1 MTISSIM
8 HPLLDKN
15 SAQLDMLR
23 LDLLHPTISGN
34 KWFKLKYNI
43 QAARAENK
51 TCLLSFGGAYSNHLH
66 ALAYAGK
73 EFGMKTIGIIR
84 GERVENPTLHDCE
97 KWGMQLCYISRSDY
111 RLKADEHFL
120 AAIQE
125 KFPHAYI
132 IPEGGKNAL
141 GVKGCTEILDGVDME
156 NYDFIT
162 CSVGTGATFAG
173 LIDANYP
180 KAELLGFKAVKN
192 GEYLHRSI
200 EQYTSKRNWKLI
212 TNYHFGGFAKKNP
225 ELVSFMMD
233 FRIKQGIELD
243 FVYNAKMM
251 FGLFN
256 MIEQTTLFDQKK
268 ILAVHTGGLQGNRS
282 LK

>member
-1 MTISSIM
+1 MQLSSITNG
-8 HPLLDKN
+8 LLSQKN
-15 SAQLDMLR
+15 IALDVLR
-23 LDLLHPTISGN
+23 LDLLHPVISGN

-51 TCLLSFGGAYSNHLH
+51 NGLLSFGGAYSNHLH

-111 RLKADEHFL
+111 RLKTEEHFL
-120 AAIQE
+120 AGIQE
-125 KFPHAYI
+125 KFPYAYI
-132 IPEGGKNAL
+132 IPEGGNNDL
-141 GVKGCTEILDGVDME
+141 GVKGCTEILDVVDME
-156 NYDFIT
+156 KYDFIT

-173 LIDANYP
+173 LIDAAYP
-180 KAELLGFKAVKN
+180 KTELLGFTAVNN
-192 GEYLHRSI
+192 GEYLHSSI
-200 EQYTSKRNWKLI
+200 EQHSSKRNWKLI

-256 MIEQTTLFDQKK
+256 MIEQTTLFDHKK